1 MGSGEDY
8 QISLPWKTTK
18 SPVPCTLERIPPVRR
33 LLGSRVRD
41 VRSRPDRR
49 LLRKPSEYA
58 PKKAQTT
65 NVIKGDWFNRFAPST
80 MPPTSPQVAQEIF
93 DALLFTPFHENI
105 TIYPD
110 DVFIASPRRENF
122 RPPMTAGAPAVTY
135 VSVLSTERPLVDAPT
150 STTTQGSF
158 PLPDHAIAA
167 ITTIL
172 SYYLPHDID
181 ARLHNHQWF
190 LIGQGR
196 HPRRTIFI
204 PSTHRRNVRPTEPHP
219 ADFITVYMN
228 DEDLPLPTPPRSKT
242 TTIVTNEAES
252 SSDLTRG

>member
-1 MGSGEDY
+1 
-8 QISLPWKTTK
+8 
-18 SPVPCTLERIPPVRR
+18 
-33 LLGSRVRD
+33 
-41 VRSRPDRR
+41 
-49 LLRKPSEYA
+49 
-58 PKKAQTT
+58 
-65 NVIKGDWFNRFAPST
+65 
-80 MPPTSPQVAQEIF
+80 MPPTSPQIAQEIF
-93 DALLFTPFHENI
+93 DALLFTPFHENV

-110 DVFIASPRRENF
+110 DVFVASPRRENF
-122 RPPMTAGAPAVTY
+122 RPPMNTNAPVATY
-135 VSVLSTERPLVDAPT
+135 VSVLSAERPLVDVPT

-158 PLPDHAIAA
+158 PLPDHTTAAIAA
-167 ITTIL
+167 IL

-219 ADFITVYMN
+219 ADFVTVYMN
-228 DEDLPLPTPPRSKT
+228 DEDLPLPTPSRSET
-242 TTIVTNEAES
+242 TSIVTNEAES

>member
-1 MGSGEDY
+1 
-8 QISLPWKTTK
+8 
-18 SPVPCTLERIPPVRR
+18 
-33 LLGSRVRD
+33 
-41 VRSRPDRR
+41 
-49 LLRKPSEYA
+49 
-58 PKKAQTT
+58 
-65 NVIKGDWFNRFAPST
+65 

-93 DALLFTPFHENI
+93 DALLFTPFHEDV
-105 TIYPD
+105 TVYPN

-122 RPPMTAGAPAVTY
+122 RPPRNAANPTATY
-135 VSVLSTERPLVDAPT
+135 VSVLTAERPLEETPT

-158 PLPDHAIAA
+158 PLPDHATAAIAA
-167 ITTIL
+167 IL

-204 PSTHRRNVRPTEPHP
+204 PSSHRRNIRPTEPYP
-219 ADFITVYMN
+219 ADFVTVYMN
-228 DEDLPLPTPPRSKT
+228 DDDLPLPTPPRPDT
-242 TTIVTNEAES
+242 VTEFTNEAGS

>member
-1 MGSGEDY
+1 M
-8 QISLPWKTTK
+8 
-18 SPVPCTLERIPPVRR
+18 ERISPVRR
-33 LLGSRVRD
+33 LLGSRVGD
-41 VRSRPDRR
+41 VHSRPNRR
-49 LLRKPSEYA
+49 LLREPPEYA
-58 PKKAQTT
+58 PEKTRATS
-65 NVIKGDWFNRFAPST
+65 VIKETGSIGLPSVT

-93 DALLFTPFHENI
+93 DALLFTPFHENV

-110 DVFIASPRRENF
+110 DVFVASPRRENF
-122 RPPMTAGAPAVTY
+122 RTSMTANTPVATF
-135 VSVLSTERPLVDAPT
+135 VSVLSAERPLTGAPV

-158 PLPDHAIAA
+158 PLPDHAVAAIAA
-167 ITTIL
+167 IL

-204 PSTHRRNVRPTEPHP
+204 PSTRRHNVRPMEPHP
-219 ADFITVYMN
+219 ANFVTVYVN
-228 DEDLPLPTPPRSKT
+228 DEDLPLPTPPRSEA

>member
-1 MGSGEDY
+1 
-8 QISLPWKTTK
+8 
-18 SPVPCTLERIPPVRR
+18 
-33 LLGSRVRD
+33 
-41 VRSRPDRR
+41 
-49 LLRKPSEYA
+49 
-58 PKKAQTT
+58 
-65 NVIKGDWFNRFAPST
+65 

-93 DALLFTPFHENI
+93 DALLFTPFHENV
-105 TIYPD
+105 TVYPD

-122 RPPMTAGAPAVTY
+122 RPPMTANPPTATY
-135 VSVLSTERPLVDAPT
+135 VSVLSAKRPLTDAPT

-158 PLPDHAIAA
+158 PLPEHAIAA
-167 ITTIL
+167 IAAIL

-204 PSTHRRNVRPTEPHP
+204 PSTHRRNVRPTEPYP
-219 ADFITVYMN
+219 ADFVTVYMN
-228 DEDLPLPTPPRSKT
+228 DEDLPLPTPPRPEASSN
-242 TTIVTNEAES
+242 VTNEAES

>member
-1 MGSGEDY
+1 MKTIRICPEENPGDEHYKEDA
-8 QISLPWKTTK
+8 LT
-18 SPVPCTLERIPPVRR
+18 SP
-33 LLGSRVRD
+33 S
-41 VRSRPDRR
+41 
-49 LLRKPSEYA
+49 PS
-58 PKKAQTT
+58 
-65 NVIKGDWFNRFAPST
+65 ST
-80 MPPTSPQVAQEIF
+80 MPPTSPRVAQEIF
-93 DALLFTPFHENI
+93 DALLFTPFHENV

-110 DVFIASPRRENF
+110 DVFVASPRHENF
-122 RPPMTAGAPAVTY
+122 RPPMTGTTPTTTY
-135 VSVLSTERPLVDAPT
+135 VSVLSTERPLEEAPT

-158 PLPDHAIAA
+158 PLPDHATAAIAA
-167 ITTIL
+167 IL

-204 PSTHRRNVRPTEPHP
+204 PSTHRRNVRLTEPHP
-219 ADFITVYMN
+219 ADFVTVYMN
-228 DEDLPLPTPPRSKT
+228 DEDLPLPTPPRSET